1 MFFLPYTQIFF
12 HGGITIQQLSI
23 VFYLQPSTAWL
34 LFCSSLHHQDQPLP
48 LTELRAETLPHRWQ
62 PPPTYPAG
70 IMGSCPLSP
79 PPPTHTSPALRC
91 DLGQSDSSI
100 LPPCFASPSR
110 HQNRAGLPSK
120 FTPTKR
126 SYVSIE
132 ASIKSRVSLKSATK
146 INIESIASKSS
157 PRTGN
162 TNLAGLPT

>member
-1 MFFLPYTQIFF
+1 MVGSPSNSSPSFSTSNR
-12 HGGITIQQLSI
+12 QQL
-23 VFYLQPSTAWL
+23 
-34 LFCSSLHHQDQPLP
+34 
-48 LTELRAETLPHRWQ
+48 
-62 PPPTYPAG
+62 
-70 IMGSCPLSP
+70 GSCSAHLFTTKTNHFPLRSSALRLYRTGGNLLLLILPESWVHAHCP